1 MSRKKKKQDP
11 KKKVVKLEAK
21 PLQLSFKDNLKK
33 KITYFKSIDAFKF
46 TRIGKDDEERLAG
59 CLRRVEERAEEMTG
73 GETAMVDQTLDQT
86 SIQSDTPADQTPA
99 RISTPADQSTTQ
111 TSTSSDQTPSVPAD
125 PAKSSGPDDATNDK
139 KLKLKK
145 RMELI
150 KKEFVFGFNEIVKK
164 LKDQQIVGIMLAGQL
179 TNHVQRTVL
188 ELASSQKVAVLIA
201 NNMEFYQS
209 FFKISRISCFALL
222 LSTRSES
229 SIYNEFSRTFFEI
242 SEKFGDLRKAPG
254 EAPGEASGAIELA
267 AEEMAVDEDSLDEV
281 EENKEEKGLQEE
293 APKNEKREDQEASK
307 QQPPAKR
314 PSNKP
319 KKLKINPIAFDVLWM
334 PVRSPGEPCD
344 LKSSLLVSTG
354 EFNKSDDLLL
364 ISEERTDDH
373 FPARLYT

>member
-1 MSRKKKKQDP
+1 MSRKKRKSDP

-46 TRIGKDDEERLAG
+46 TRIGKDDEERLAD
-59 CLRRVEERAEEMTG
+59 CLRKIEERMQADEATG
-73 GETAMVDQTLDQT
+73 EAVDLTLDQT
-86 SIQSDTPADQTPA
+86 PLQSG
-99 RISTPADQSTTQ
+99 
-111 TSTSSDQTPSVPAD
+111 VPAEGD
-125 PAKSSGPDDATNDK
+125 SGTDK

-164 LKDQQIVGIMLAGQL
+164 LKDQQIVGIILAGQL

-188 ELASSQKVAVLIA
+188 ELASNQKVAVLIA
-201 NNMEFYQS
+201 TNIEFYQS

-222 LSTRSES
+222 PSTRSEE
-229 SIYNEFSRTFFEI
+229 SIYNEFGRTFFEI
-242 SEKFGDLRKAPG
+242 SEKFGDLRKEPG
-254 EAPGEASGAIELA
+254 ASSAIEQIEA
-267 AEEMAVDEDSLDEV
+267 DEMEVDEDSLDE
-281 EENKEEKGLQEE
+281 EENKDENGSQEAE
-293 APKNEKREDQEASK
+293 LKNEKSRRGGEIDQETPK
-307 QQPPAKR
+307 QQPLTKR
-314 PSNKP
+314 RSNKP
-319 KKLKINPIAFDVLWM
+319 KKLKINHIAFDRLWM
-334 PVRSPGEPCD
+334 PARSPGDGEPCSVERSV
-344 LKSSLLVSTG
+344 LSGATASTG